1 MAKKVIE
8 AIIYARQ
15 SSGSDDQSD
24 SVDTQIENCKKL
36 CASRGYFVLAVCRDL
51 NTSGRTYPLGG
62 RALAE
67 NDQAFQEW
75 YNQQSRSRKYRAGLD
90 MALTMLAP
98 TRVLVV
104 DDLTRIYRGLK
115 NSYLGNYIKQQL
127 LAAHAQVET
136 VKSGVFDPM
145 SFDDELIETV
155 QSHVNDQQIQIGKLK
170 SIEVRRRL
178 RDEGILACSARAL
191 GLIYLGKHQYQID
204 DRYREAI
211 RYLYNQVVAN
221 VTYSQITREMNEKY
235 KDLFSKHFY
244 ESNFYHMAS
253 QPLYAGYMRNSLNE
267 VIQCQGLV
275 GEPAISYELWLK
287 VQEMMEKKRRT
298 PLRGVRGDRVLIFS
312 RKMVCGYCGS
322 SMVVIRDDESV
333 AYFCK
338 GGVNLERNKDCVS
351 ARARISETKSKFYT
365 GLQHALAP
373 LLVLAQYQLCL
384 EESGYAQYRNK
395 YQAIKEKLLGMRER
409 LNNLTQYYMNGETD
423 KEVFECAQRKA
434 NADMRKMETELC
446 ELQEHLA
453 TDYKQKKLNDPFWG
467 NFFDIM
473 ENRLP
478 DGKYKELFDRV
489 VDKIV
494 CFKDYVTVCT
504 RFGNFNLDRYVAAKG
519 RSFPI
524 YTWEIKQDDNEVPKD
539 ITKCKLEVTYLYAD
553 NRKKKVKIDFP
564 VLKISEASI

>member
-24 SVDTQIENCKKL
+24 SVDTQVANCKRL
-36 CASRGYFVLAVCRDL
+36 CAERGYHVLAICKDL

-62 RALAE
+62 RSIAE
-67 NDQAFQEW
+67 NDQAFLEW
-75 YNQQSRSRKYRAGLD
+75 YKQQSRTRKYRAGLD

-98 TRVLVV
+98 SRVLVV

-127 LAAHAQVET
+127 LATHTQVET
-136 VKSGVFDPM
+136 VKSGIFDPM
-145 SFDDELIETV
+145 SFNDELIETV
-155 QSHVNDQQIQIGKLK
+155 QSHVNDQQIQIGKQK

-191 GLIYLGKHQYQID
+191 GLIYLGKHQYKID

-211 RYLYNQVVAN
+211 QHLYHQVVAH

-235 KDLFSKHFY
+235 KNLFSKHFY
-244 ESNFYHMAS
+244 ESNFYHMAT
-253 QPLYAGYMRNSLNE
+253 QPLYAGYMHNSQRE
-267 VIQCQGLV
+267 VIKCQGLV
-275 GEPAISYELWLK
+275 GKPAISYELWLK
-287 VQEMMEKKRRT
+287 VQEVLENKRRN
-298 PLRGVRGDRVLIFS
+298 PLRGVRGERVLIFS
-312 RKMVCGYCGS
+312 HKMFCGYCGS
-322 SMVVIRDDESV
+322 SMVVIRDDDSV

-338 GGVNLERNKDCVS
+338 GGANLERNKDCVS
-351 ARARISETKSKFYT
+351 ARARVSDTKSKDYT

-395 YQAIKEKLLGMRER
+395 YQALKEKLLGMRER
-409 LNNLTQYYMNGETD
+409 LNILTQYYLNGETD
-423 KEVFECAQRKA
+423 KEVFNCAQRKA
-434 NADMRKMETELC
+434 TENIRKMEAELC

-453 TDYKQKKLNDPFWG
+453 TDYKQQKLNDPFWG

-478 DGKYKELFDRV
+478 DGKYKELFDKV
-489 VDKIV
+489 VEKIV
-494 CFKDYVTVCT
+494 CFRDYVSVYTK
-504 RFGNFNLDRYVAAKG
+504 FGNFSLDRYVGNKG
-519 RSFPI
+519 RSFPY
-524 YTWEIKQDDNEVPKD
+524 YTWDIKQDDNEIPKD
-539 ITKCKLEVTYLYAD
+539 VTKCKLEVTYLYAD